1 MKTMTNKEIME
12 WAYEGL
18 HNAYFQQ
25 LDYYQKAKSEDV
37 KEIID
42 KRIKDLE
49 AKLDELDAEI
59 MKL

>member
-18 HNAYFQQ
+18 NNVYYKQ
-25 LDYYQKAKSEDV
+25 LEHYQKAKSEV
-37 KEIID
+37 TKEKID

-49 AKLDELDAEI
+49 AKLDELD
-59 MKL
+59 MKLNK